1 MSTSVIYIMRSFLFD
16 IVFLLQDHGGVVIS
30 ITATL
35 QVRGQ
40 AFQTHAG
47 AAKAAIGQYVRASDK
62 YDGPDKGF
70 QTLNTPMAGF

>member
-1 MSTSVIYIMRSFLFD
+1 M
-16 IVFLLQDHGGVVIS
+16 LQDQGGVVIN

-47 AAKAAIGQYVRASDK
+47 AAKAAIGEAVRIKSRIQPNFINGDLVDSV
-62 YDGPDKGF
+62 YMP
-70 QTLNTPMAGF
+70 LV

>member
-1 MSTSVIYIMRSFLFD
+1 MIN
-16 IVFLLQDHGGVVIS
+16 

-47 AAKAAIGQYVRASDK
+47 AAKAAIGEAVRSLGSSQIFINRELVDSV
-62 YDGPDKGF
+62 YMP
-70 QTLNTPMAGF
+70 LV

>member
-1 MSTSVIYIMRSFLFD
+1 MIN
-16 IVFLLQDHGGVVIS
+16 

-47 AAKAAIGQYVRASDK
+47 AAKAAIGEAVRIKSRIQPNEPIHVISNIVA
-62 YDGPDKGF
+62 F
-70 QTLNTPMAGF
+70 CQV